1 MGFKA
6 CHPTV
11 NILFYISVAVF
22 GMLFKHPVCIA
33 VSLCSSF
40 ACYVKLRGKAA
51 VKTFC
56 LFLLPMLLFVAII
69 NSLFAH
75 YGVTPLLTLPDEN
88 SLTLESIVYGFVL
101 AVSVVSV
108 IMWMF
113 CYNEVVTADK
123 FMHVFGKKLPAV
135 ALVVS
140 MALRF
145 VPMYKTQFNVI
156 AQAQRGLGLDY
167 KTGSI
172 FVRIKNTGKI
182 LSILLSWAL
191 ENAIETADSM
201 RARGY
206 GLKGRKTYS
215 RFRWSAIDVI
225 LCIFILIADLIL
237 ALAVIKET
245 FFAQY
250 NPYIVIKSFDVLGY
264 FAIIVLIILSFL
276 PLIVDLKEEFKW
288 YRLKS
293 KI

>member
-11 NILFYISVAVF
+11 NILFYISVAIF
-22 GMLFKHPVCIA
+22 GVLFKHPVCIA

-40 ACYVKLRGKAA
+40 ACYVRLQGKSA

-56 LFLLPMLLFVAII
+56 LFLLPMLLFVTII

-75 YGVTPLLTLPDEN
+75 YGVTPLLTLPDGN

-145 VPMYKTQFNVI
+145 VPMYKNQFNII
-156 AQAQRGLGLDY
+156 AQAQKGLGLDY
-167 KTGSI
+167 KSGSLL
-172 FVRIKNTGKI
+172 VRIKNTGKI

-215 RFRWSAIDVI
+215 RFRWSLNDII
-225 LCIFILIADLIL
+225 LCIFILMSDLIL
-237 ALAVIKET
+237 ALSAIKET

-250 NPYIVIKSFDVLGY
+250 NPYIQIKGFDFFGN
-264 FAIIVLIILSFL
+264 FAIVIYIVLSFL
-276 PLIVDLKEEFKW
+276 PLVIDLKEEVRW
-288 YRLKS
+288 HRLKS